1 MFNTTRMYYGW
12 TQVSKDLTECS
23 GRSRGGAWRARPPL
37 IFRKKNWG
45 RKGRKNVL
53 ETAPPTPPSPLS
65 QGLDPAMQCKVIQFL
80 FTIWLNTVCTISLEM
95 WEFLCQKT
103 SFWGMCFKY
112 YFFCS
117 FLILIVLF
125 LLSSLLFSHK
135 AISSRWLINTRKKLN
150 VGPEDCRILLML

>member
-12 TQVSKDLTECS
+12 TQVSTDLTECS
-23 GRSRGGAWRARPPL
+23 GGSRGGAWRARPPPL
-37 IFRKKNWG
+37 FLEKNWG
-45 RKGRKNVL
+45 RKGRKNFL
-53 ETAPPTPPSPLS
+53 ETASPSPPSPLS

-103 SFWGMCFKY
+103 SFWRMCFKY

-125 LLSSLLFSHK
+125 LLSSLFFP
-135 AISSRWLINTRKKLN
+135 TRQFQVGCLSTLEKKLN